1 MTTPHIT
8 NGKEH
13 QLQPFGTDQR
23 LIITEVRRLIFGVK
37 STTNLLVAQ
46 GKFPNPLTLSPTIK
60 VSINQSLIDWI
71 EGQTKNS
78 HQISTALKQSKGLG
92 GK

>member
-8 NGKEH
+8 NGKEY
-13 QLQPFGTDQR
+13 QLQPISTDQR
-23 LIITEVRRLIFGVK
+23 LIIAEVSRLIFGVK
-37 STTNLLVAQ
+37 STTKLLVAQ

-60 VSINQSLIDWI
+60 VSINQSLIEWI

-78 HQISTALKQSKGLG
+78 YQISTALKQSEGLG
-92 GK
+92 GI

>member
-60 VSINQSLIDWI
+60 VWRNQSLIDWI
-71 EGQTKNS
+71 DAQVESSSPITTHPEKSRERGE
-78 HQISTALKQSKGLG
+78 I
-92 GK
+92 